1 MTDSGDGAEA
11 QLEEGVEDIQMEGTD
26 AKKPVSV
33 AGAHGAGD
41 AGRWIHNHFG
51 LISHDG
57 TCAICTAMLQHLTE
71 AMVGGQAT
79 EVMNAVKDMVEKA
92 NTHLQFP
99 VMSVDHW
106 AESLAPVLHCPP
118 ETVPLTPASWLT
130 YLANTLTVE
139 IATSLVV
146 WRPSNLPLG
155 TTKEEVAYA
164 ERQRSSRVKLLRDI
178 LDVIAKIRSL
188 VVPGLASP
196 VSDLTPH
203 AVENELPRRM
213 RGVGDSRYPRRPVFP
228 QFRVVKTY
236 LGDIQ
241 CAVPSRPLSPFEL
254 IEGEYSLLLPRGAG
268 GHTHI
273 PGSLWNFVPRTTC
286 SEDELHKC
294 TWHLVYDQ
302 VSDQMRL
309 FIEAI
314 VIPWIARSP
323 EQRSFVYFF
332 LRWIV
337 EEQGEDEAVRIYDA
351 VHVVD
356 LDEESFARARD
367 GSEVPCFIT
376 RTVEYNTWH
385 WDETGLTVWSL
396 MAWAFPHETSKAIT
410 AFKYARDYERD
421 ACKFPRPPFIPVA
434 FDRTPRVYQYAQV
447 HDHLVNACGVEIGDL
462 KHIFEV
468 ARGWDDAP
476 RQSRNVS
483 ENLKWAHLVRAGD
496 AVLIGQP
503 PILFEFDD
511 PPISSLTAQQVLAIC
526 DRQRAAMTIASR
538 RPPANAPSH
547 PRNTAHANGS
557 GHASSTS
564 GAPRADKRAGATVA
578 NDASTES
585 TSPTDAEHVTVAP
598 PRQHPFKRPRVGSS

>member
-1 MTDSGDGAEA
+1 MAELDDGAEA
-11 QLEEGVEDIQMEGTD
+11 QHEEGGEDIQMEGTD
-26 AKKPVSV
+26 AKKL
-33 AGAHGAGD
+33 AGAADAHGVGG
-41 AGRWIHNHFG
+41 AGRWTHHHFG

-57 TCAICTAMLQHLTE
+57 SCGICTAMLQHLTE
-71 AMVGGQAT
+71 AMVGGQAA
-79 EVMNAVKDMVEKA
+79 EVLNAIKDMVEKVH
-92 NTHLQFP
+92 TRLQFP
-99 VMSVDHW
+99 VMSIDHW

-130 YLANTLTVE
+130 YLANTLTAE
-139 IATSLVV
+139 IATFLVI

-155 TTKEEVAYA
+155 TTKEEIAYA
-164 ERQRSSRVKLLRDI
+164 DRQRSSRAKLLRDI

-188 VVPGLASP
+188 VVPGLSSP
-196 VSDLTPH
+196 VSDSIPH

-286 SEDELHKC
+286 SEEELRKC

-332 LRWIV
+332 LRWIID
-337 EEQGEDEAVRIYDA
+337 EQGEDEAVRIYDA

-367 GSEVPCFIT
+367 GSEVPCFIN
-376 RTVEYNTWH
+376 RIIEHNTWH
-385 WDETGLTVWSL
+385 WDEVGLTVWSL

-410 AFKYARDYERD
+410 SFKYARDYERD
-421 ACKFPRPPFIPVA
+421 ACNFPRPPFIPVT
-434 FDRTPRVYQYAQV
+434 FDQTPRVYQYAQV
-447 HDHLVNACGVEIGDL
+447 HNHLVNVCGVEIGDL

-468 ARGWDDAP
+468 ARGWDDAS

-483 ENLKWAHLVRAGD
+483 ENLKWAHLVRTGD
-496 AVLIGQP
+496 AVLIGQT
-503 PILFEFDD
+503 PILFEHDD
-511 PPISSLTAQQVLAIC
+511 PPITSLTAQQVLAMC
-526 DRQRAAMTIASR
+526 DRQRAAATIASR

-547 PRNTAHANGS
+547 PRNNSHSNGS
-557 GHASSTS
+557 SSSAAS
-564 GAPRADKRAGATVA
+564 RADKRSGTGTAA
-578 NDASTES
+578 NDASTGS
-585 TSPTDAEHVTVAP
+585 TSSTDAEHITVAP